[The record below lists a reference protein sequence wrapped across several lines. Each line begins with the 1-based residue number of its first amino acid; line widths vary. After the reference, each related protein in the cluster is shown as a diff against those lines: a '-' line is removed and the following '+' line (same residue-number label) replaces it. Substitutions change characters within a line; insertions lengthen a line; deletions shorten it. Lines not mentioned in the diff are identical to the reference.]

1 MLQNWQ
7 LDGFPYFWT
16 FSSHFLQILEVLLLL
31 KYFDWKIIISS
42 KNFFILWFINEWV
55 NMSKLTFLVEIRIY
69 STYIWQQE
77 MILYTPY
84 IIAVL
89 VIVLRTGDDWNI
101 CCKQTRPLLEVAHDL
116 LLKPPSSLQF
126 LTHLSVAGR
135 RKRNIRTK
143 SWKILEMEIVHRN
156 IWYHTW
162 YRVMDYLKWHL
173 FLKIFRTFEY
183 LVC

>member
-42 KNFFILWFINEWV
+42 NTFFTWNDLLTKLL
-55 NMSKLTFLVEIRIY
+55 NMNKLTFLVEIPIC

-77 MILYTPY
+77 MIPYTPY

-101 CCKQTRPLLEVAHDL
+101 CYKQTRPLLEVAHDL

-126 LTHLSVAGR
+126 LTHLSVDGR
-135 RKRNIRTK
+135 SKGIYVLNPGR
-143 SWKILEMEIVHRN
+143 S
-156 IWYHTW
+156 
-162 YRVMDYLKWHL
+162 
-173 FLKIFRTFEY
+173 
-183 LVC
+183 

>member
-1 MLQNWQ
+1 MAFRTFGHSAHTFCRYLRCCSYWNI
-7 LDGFPYFWT
+7 LNEKLLSPLKKLFYFWM
-16 FSSHFLQILEVLLLL
+16 I
-31 KYFDWKIIISS
+31 
-42 KNFFILWFINEWV
+42 WFIKEWV

-162 YRVMDYLKWHL
+162 YFALW
-173 FLKIFRTFEY
+173 II
-183 LVC
+183 

>member
-31 KYFDWKIIISS
+31 KYWLRNYLSLEKLIIWRIWR
-42 KNFFILWFINEWV
+42 IWFIKEWV

-143 SWKILEMEIVHRN
+143 SWKILEMWN
-156 IWYHTW
+156 SS
-162 YRVMDYLKWHL
+162 
-173 FLKIFRTFEY
+173 
-183 LVC
+183 